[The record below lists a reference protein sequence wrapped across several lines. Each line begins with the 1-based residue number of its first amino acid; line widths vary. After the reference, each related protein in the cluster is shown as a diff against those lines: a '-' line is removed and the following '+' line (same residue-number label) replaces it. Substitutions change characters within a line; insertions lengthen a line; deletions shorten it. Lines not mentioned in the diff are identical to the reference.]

1 MSKQELIEVAQTSNR
16 IAPDCYHRVAE
27 QDFQERL
34 AKVTLWAFC
43 YPVIAGLIILIVV
56 TR

>member
-1 MSKQELIEVAQTSNR
+1 MSSDELQEVAQTSNR

-27 QDFQERL
+27 DDFQERL

-43 YPVIAGLIILIVV
+43 YPVLAGLIILMVV